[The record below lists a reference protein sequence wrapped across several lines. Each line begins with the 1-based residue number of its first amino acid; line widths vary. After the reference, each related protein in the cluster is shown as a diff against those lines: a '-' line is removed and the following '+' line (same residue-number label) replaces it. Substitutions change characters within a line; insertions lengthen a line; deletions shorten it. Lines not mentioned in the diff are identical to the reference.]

1 MNEVKFNTLQPWPD
15 ECAQEAA
22 VADRDDVALKTSE
35 GAGEG
40 AGEGRQDAQCPG
52 FPSKLV
58 TIDLLESLSNNPS
71 NIGLLFQVA
80 KAELESIESR
90 LAVQVARCAELE
102 EERVADARDSDSKD
116 EEIETLVDKLKE
128 ERRGKLNLG
137 VQIHD
142 LKKELSNS
150 RKLLEAQD
158 LELAR
163 DEEESR
169 SVKEER
175 AKEVKEI
182 QARLDES
189 RKERQDLQEKYDHQ
203 ATELQEAMAM
213 RNYPWVEYE
222 RVKSDLTETRSQ
234 LRAAKRIQKT
244 LETDVDAA
252 QMAIVELSSQLERQL
267 DELERL
273 QSIKSR
279 DEDQARKLEQESA
292 VHKEL
297 SAICDKQASEI
308 DRLQVLL
315 AGKEEETKVL
325 KDRIERIKQDMKKQ
339 GNWRQKG
346 MEEEFAKWLSL
357 L

>member
-175 AKEVKEI
+175 AKEVEEI
-182 QARLDES
+182 QARLKEY
-189 RKERQDLQEKYDHQ
+189 RKERQELQEKYDHQ

-213 RNYPWVEYE
+213 RNNPWVEYE
-222 RVKSDLTETRSQ
+222 RVRSELKETQSQ
-234 LRAAKRIQKT
+234 LKAAKRIQKT

-252 QMAIVELSSQLERQL
+252 QTANVELSSQLESQL

-273 QSIKSR
+273 QSMTSR
-279 DEDQARKLEQESA
+279 DEDQARKLEQECA

-308 DRLQVLL
+308 VRLKALL

-325 KDRIERIKQDMKKQ
+325 KDRIETLKQDMKTQ
-339 GNWRQKG
+339 GNWRKKG

>member
-80 KAELESIESR
+80 KAELESIDSR

-102 EERVADARDSDSKD
+102 EERVADARDSDNKD
-116 EEIETLVDKLKE
+116 EEIETLTAQLKE

-163 DEEESR
+163 DEKESR

-175 AKEVKEI
+175 TKEVEEI
-182 QARLDES
+182 QAHLQQS
-189 RKERQDLQEKYDHQ
+189 RKKCKELQEKYGHQ
-203 ATELQEAMAM
+203 AAELQEAMAM
-213 RNYPWVEYE
+213 RNNPWVEYE
-222 RVKSDLTETRSQ
+222 RVKSDLTETQSQ
-234 LRAAKRIQKT
+234 LKAAKRIQKT

-252 QMAIVELSSQLERQL
+252 QTAIVELSSQLESQL

-279 DEDQARKLEQESA
+279 DED
-292 VHKEL
+292 
-297 SAICDKQASEI
+297 
-308 DRLQVLL
+308 
-315 AGKEEETKVL
+315 
-325 KDRIERIKQDMKKQ
+325 
-339 GNWRQKG
+339 
-346 MEEEFAKWLSL
+346 
-357 L
+357 

>member
-22 VADRDDVALKTSE
+22 VADRDDVGNVALKTSE
-35 GAGEG
+35 GG
-40 AGEGRQDAQCPG
+40 AGEGRQDAQRSG

-175 AKEVKEI
+175 AKEVEEI
-182 QARLDES
+182 QARLKEY
-189 RKERQDLQEKYDHQ
+189 RKERQELQEKYGHQ
-203 ATELQEAMAM
+203 AAELQEAMAM
-213 RNYPWVEYE
+213 RNNPWVEYE
-222 RVKSDLTETRSQ
+222 RVKSDLTETQSQ
-234 LRAAKRIQKT
+234 LKAAKRIQKT

-252 QMAIVELSSQLERQL
+252 QTAIVELSSQLESQL

-279 DEDQARKLEQESA
+279 DED
-292 VHKEL
+292 
-297 SAICDKQASEI
+297 
-308 DRLQVLL
+308 
-315 AGKEEETKVL
+315 
-325 KDRIERIKQDMKKQ
+325 
-339 GNWRQKG
+339 
-346 MEEEFAKWLSL
+346 
-357 L
+357 